1 MLYSFSNDIFDNL
14 DQNSTELLDKIWF
27 ISKEKH
33 FLFIKNEDDLTIIKN
48 SDWYKGLRKSSQ
60 EQINLQL
67 KNSIFINKNKSKL
80 IISLSDKNAYSLVE
94 ALAILEEPLIVIL
107 EHIEY
112 DKYFIDALIN
122 NFIGGERLKEYYN
135 RGWLKY
141 TNGGGNNIPNVL
153 RVMKDR
159 FDKNKSD
166 FPKNSAFYTRT
177 FVIIDSDKKYPSTD
191 GVEVAINKNDLL
203 QSIKRDSAYHV
214 TLKREMENYLP
225 DEVFREIV
233 DNEGFKQAYIRLRP
247 EQKDFFDIQK
257 GFPNKNFNQ
266 LDDNIRNLYDDIS
279 DDDKKTFRKQQ
290 LEFFKEDGRKAN
302 FKASFPKLFQSSNI
316 SQANLKARAKSTDE
330 NELEIIL
337 QKINDLL

>member
-1 MLYSFSNDIFDNL
+1 MIYSFSNDVFKSL
-14 DQNSTELLDKIWF
+14 DQKSTELLDKIWF
-27 ISKEKH
+27 TSKEKH
-33 FLFIKNEDDLTIIKN
+33 FLFIKNKDDLAVIKN
-48 SDWYKGLRKSSQ
+48 SDWYKELRKSSQ
-60 EQINLQL
+60 QQIDLQL
-67 KNSIFINKNKSKL
+67 KNSAYIDKNKSRL
-80 IISLSDKNAYSLVE
+80 IISSADKNAYSLVE

-107 EHIEY
+107 ENIEY
-112 DKYFIDALIN
+112 DKYFIDALMN
-122 NFIGGERLKEYYN
+122 NFIDGEKLKKYYN
-135 RGWLKY
+135 QGWLKY

-177 FVIIDSDKKYPSTD
+177 FVVIDSDKKYPSTD
-191 GVEVAINKNDLL
+191 EVAIHKNDLL

-225 DEVFREIV
+225 DDAFKQIP
-233 DNEGFKQAYIRLRP
+233 DNEDFKQAYLRLSP
-247 EQKDFFDIQK
+247 MQKDFFDIQK
-257 GFPNKNFNQ
+257 GFPNKNFKG
-266 LDDNIRNLYDDIS
+266 LDEQIRNLYDDIS

-290 LEFFKEDGRKAN
+290 LEFFKEDGKKAN
-302 FKASFPKLFQSSNI
+302 FKAAFPKLFQSDSI
-316 SQANLKARAKSTDE
+316 SQANLKARAKSTGE

>member
-1 MLYSFSNDIFDNL
+1 MLYSFSSDIFNNL
-14 DQNSTELLDKIWF
+14 NQNSTELLDKIWF
-27 ISKEKH
+27 LSKEKH
-33 FLFIKNEDDLTIIKN
+33 FLFIKNEDDLTTMK
-48 SDWYKGLRKSSQ
+48 SSVWYKGLRKSSQ
-60 EQINLQL
+60 EQIGLQL
-67 KNSIFINKNKSKL
+67 KNSSYINKNKSKL

-122 NFIGGERLKEYYN
+122 NFTGGERLKKFYN
-135 RGWLKY
+135 QGWLKF
-141 TNGGGNNIPNVL
+141 TNGNGNNILNVL
-153 RVMKDR
+153 IVMKDR

-166 FPKNSAFYTRT
+166 FPKNSAVYLRT
-177 FVIIDSDKKYPSTD
+177 FVIIDSDKRFPSND
-191 GVEVAINKNDLL
+191 EVPDDKKNLL
-203 QSIKRDSAYHV
+203 GFIKENSEYHV

-225 DEVFREIV
+225 DEVFREIS
-233 DNEGFKQAYIRLRP
+233 DNEEFKEAYLRLKP
-247 EQKDFFDIQK
+247 EQKDFFDIEK
-257 GFPNKNFNQ
+257 GFPQNKNFNGLNEQ
-266 LDDNIRNLYDDIS
+266 IRDLYDTLS
-279 DDDKKTFRKQQ
+279 DDDKKTFRQDN
-290 LEFFKEDGRKAN
+290 LIFYKENGKKAN